1 MTIDLYLWPAG
12 LPLPLLN
19 GQTIDHEDG
28 VNRETAASGRV
39 RPIPQFR
46 RPPVKMPL
54 KLQFTQAQRDVFFG
68 WYFRVLNNG
77 TATFSMPVQV
87 GDQVIT
93 HQVQFIAKPAE
104 TRTGRLS
111 TISTQIQVFGMHYL
125 DENETISAILE
136 VDNAAQQMIDGLD
149 AAVTDY
155 TTPDE

>member
-1 MTIDLYLWPAG
+1 MTIDLYSWPQG

-19 GQTIDHEDG
+19 GQNIEHEDG
-28 VNRETAASGRV
+28 TNRETAASGRV
-39 RPIPQFR
+39 RNIPQYR
-46 RPPVKMPL
+46 TPPTRLPL
-54 KLQFTQAQRDVFFG
+54 KLQFTQSQRDVFFG
-68 WYFRVLNNG
+68 WYFRVLNKG
-77 TATFSMPVQV
+77 TAMFSMPVQV

-93 HQVQFIAKPAE
+93 HQVQFIAKPKE
-104 TRTGRLS
+104 VRTGRLS
-111 TISTQIQVFGMHYL
+111 NITTQIQVFGMHYL